1 MTTLRITALLFCSIV
16 LSSLTGCDTNNA
28 TANNAPPIVALFDP
42 VTGNMPLTND
52 LLFQGSTDGTL
63 NIPISDATDDGQR
76 ALITSLNTLDG
87 FGLTAPSTIGFD
99 GAVSASS
106 TVVGS
111 SVRLFE
117 LTQDSTGSTTG
128 ITRELPG
135 NEMAAG
141 VTASTPNALTLTPLK
156 PLKES
161 TRYLVI
167 LTDKIRSTEGGKAS
181 ASPTYALTK
190 GNTALTGSNAPLEP
204 LRQLTN
210 QLENLAATQGIAKDS
225 IILSWTFT
233 TLSVSPSLQAAAT
246 LAPTNTIQLSPTIGT
261 TKQISNQLRGAADV
275 HVGALNVPYYL
286 EAPSAANPL
295 AALNGFWKGANG
307 SLLTRYNPSPSP
319 TETQTIPLL
328 LTVPNANAM
337 TATTPANGWPVVIFQ
352 HGITRNR
359 EDLLALADTL
369 ADAGFAAISIDLPL
383 HGVTTATDP
392 LKTDNT
398 AFDDGEER
406 TFNLDL
412 ANNTTGTAGA
422 DGSIDNSGTHFIN
435 LNSLLTSRD
444 NIRQGVSDLLTLR
457 KSLASITSVPLNTS
471 HVGFIGHSLGGIVGS
486 VYLGAETL
494 PTPASLVTTGGGIA
508 RLLDGSPS
516 FGPSIHAGLANAGLM
531 QGTSSYDAFM
541 SSAQTILDAA
551 DPIDWGEKAAQT
563 HPLHMIEVVGIN
575 GVGSDQVIPN
585 RVTGA
590 PLSGTEP
597 LVSRMRLK
605 TVAQTTGG
613 SDGIVRFTSGV
624 HGSILDPTA
633 SFDATAEM
641 QFEVAAFQSAQGNS
655 ITVNNTSLLTT
666 TVP

>member
-1 MTTLRITALLFCSIV
+1 MSTLRIITLLLFSIV
-16 LSSLTGCDTNNA
+16 LSGLTGCDSNN
-28 TANNAPPIVALFDP
+28 THHQPPIVTLFDP
-42 VTGNMPLTND
+42 TTGTIPLTDD

-63 NIPISDATDDGQR
+63 NIPISDSTSDGQR
-76 ALITSLNTLDG
+76 ALITALNTLDG

-106 TVVGS
+106 AIVGN

-117 LTQDSTGSTTG
+117 LTQDGTGSITG
-128 ITRELPG
+128 ITRELPS

-141 VTASTPNALTLTPLK
+141 VTATTPNALTLTPLK

-161 TRYLVI
+161 TRYLVV
-167 LTDKIRSTEGGKAS
+167 LTDKIRSTEGGNATAS
-181 ASPTYALTK
+181 SSYTLTK
-190 GNTALTGSNAPLEP
+190 GSTPLTGSNATLEP

-246 LAPTNTIQLSPTIGT
+246 LAPANTIQLLPTIGT
-261 TKQISNQLRGAADV
+261 TKQINGQLKGAADV
-275 HVGALNVPYYL
+275 YVGTVSVPYYL

-295 AALNGFWKGANG
+295 AALNGFWKGANN
-307 SLLTRYNPSPSP
+307 SLLTRYNPFPAP

-328 LTVPNANAM
+328 LTVPNADAQ
-337 TATTPANGWPVVIFQ
+337 TTIMPTGGWPVVIYQ

-359 EDLLALADTL
+359 EDVLALADTL
-369 ADAGFAAISIDLPL
+369 ADAGFAAVAIDLPL
-383 HGVTTATDP
+383 HGITSTTDP
-392 LKTDNT
+392 LKTDK
-398 AFDDGEER
+398 ER
-406 TFNLDL
+406 TFDLDL
-412 ANNTTGTAGA
+412 INNVTGAAGA
-422 DGSIDNSGTHFIN
+422 DGNIDSSGTHFIN
-435 LNSLLTSRD
+435 LSSLLTSRD

-471 HVGFIGHSLGGIVGS
+471 QVGFIGHSLGGIVGS
-486 VYLGAETL
+486 VYLGAETQA
-494 PTPASLVTTGGGIA
+494 TPASLVTTGGGIA

-516 FGPSIHAGLANAGLM
+516 FGPSIHAGLADAGLV
-531 QGTSSYDAFM
+531 QGTSGYDLFM
-541 SSAQTILDAA
+541 ANAQTLLDAA
-551 DPIDWGEKAAQT
+551 DPINWGAKAAQA
-563 HPLHMIEVVGIN
+563 HPLHMIEVVGVN

-585 RVTGA
+585 RVAGA

-597 LVSRMRLK
+597 LVSVMGLK
-605 TVAQTTGG
+605 TVAQTTAG

-624 HGSILDPTA
+624 HGSLLDPTE

-641 QFEVAAFQSAQGNS
+641 QFEVTAFQSARGNS